1 MSENASSPNFIQ
13 EIEAYDEAQEAE
25 LQLEEEER
33 RQAEELEKTLLSDYL
48 ERTNRKRAVESLKC
62 NINTIQQGF
71 SQVWRSG
78 IRSLDEKLD
87 GGFHP
92 KQLVFIGAI
101 SSLGKTSLALQI
113 ADNVARDG
121 RDVLVFSLE
130 MDSDE
135 LLSKSIS
142 RESYLLACGDK
153 SKEKYRFTTQDI
165 LSGRIGTLGDPKR
178 DFFEEALQKTQET
191 DDHLFYFIGDND
203 VDVETIRATVELHRK
218 ARKQSPL
225 VIIDYLQIMRPSEDA
240 LSRRLDKRLLTDD
253 DVTKLR
259 VMAREC
265 EVPVIAISAFNRDSY
280 LQTVTTSSFKESSG
294 IEYSSDVLLG
304 MQYVNMEYKKHWFT
318 DKNGKKKKVYESK
331 QDHDLRVRELFDKMD
346 RAEVRP
352 LELKILKSRNGKKGS
367 VFLDFVAP
375 YNYFA
380 ETGTDDHKPEE
391 WISLLEGD
399 EIILADDDEEEVLRT
414 I

>member
-1 MSENASSPNFIQ
+1 MSQNASSPDFIQ

-25 LQLEEEER
+25 IQLEEEER
-33 RQAEELEKTLLSDYL
+33 KQAEELEKKLLSDYL
-48 ERTNRKRAVESLKC
+48 EKTDRKRAVESLKF
-62 NINTIQQGF
+62 NIQTIQQGF
-71 SQVWRSG
+71 SRVWSSG
-78 IRSLDEKLD
+78 IESLDEKLD

-113 ADNVARDG
+113 ADNVARSG

-142 RESYLLACGDK
+142 RESYLLSCGDK
-153 SKEKYRFTTQDI
+153 SKEKYRLTTQDI
-165 LSGRIGTLGDPKR
+165 LSGRIGKLGDPKR
-178 DFFEEALQKTQET
+178 DFFEECLQKTQET

-203 VDVETIRATVELHRK
+203 VDVETIRATVEIHRK
-218 ARKQSPL
+218 ARNQSPL

-265 EVPVIAISAFNRDSY
+265 EIPVIAISAFNRDSY

-304 MQYVNMEYKKHWFT
+304 MQYINMEYKKHWFR
-318 DKNGKKKKVYESK
+318 DKNGKARKVFESK
-331 QDHDLRVRELFDKMD
+331 QDHELRVRELFDKMD
-346 RAEVRP
+346 KSDVRP
-352 LELKILKSRNGKKGS
+352 LELKVLKSRNGKKGS
-367 VFLDFVAP
+367 IFLDFVAP
-375 YNYFA
+375 YNYFR
-380 ETGTDDHKPEE
+380 ETGTDDHKPSE
-391 WISLLEGD
+391 WIELLEGD
-399 EIILADDDEEEVLRT
+399 EIPFENDSEDVIETV
-414 I
+414 